1 MLDEFFRSAKRA
13 LRCAQILRSAGT
25 PVQGA
30 QGSGL
35 MFRITDAPTTVDKL
49 GTAFRPDP
57 DWISASAA
65 LREDADAPLPG
76 LAEDDVVDSKQVA
89 A

>member
-1 MLDEFFRSAKRA
+1 MLDEFFRCAKRLAAPKSSAASA
-13 LRCAQILRSAGT
+13 LLPGW
-25 PVQGA
+25 

-35 MFRITDAPTTVDKL
+35 MVRITDAPTTVDKL